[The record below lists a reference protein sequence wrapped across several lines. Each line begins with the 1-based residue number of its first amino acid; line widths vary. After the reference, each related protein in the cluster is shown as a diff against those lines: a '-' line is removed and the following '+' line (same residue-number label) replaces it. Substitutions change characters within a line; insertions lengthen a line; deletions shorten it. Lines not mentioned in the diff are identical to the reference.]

1 MDPRWMGELHPGEIT
16 ALLGR
21 MREGDGA
28 ARDALVPLVYRELEA
43 IAAAYVRKPGVT
55 LEAHGLVHELYM
67 RLASSPLHARD
78 RRHFFAVAALA
89 MRQIL
94 VDRARRRKAR
104 KRGGGAMHVTVEG
117 LGIEGGLDLVVIED
131 ALKKLEALSPRQAR
145 IVELRCLVGLSVPET
160 ADAIGVSERTVHTEW
175 RLARAWL
182 VRALQAERTTAS

>member
-1 MDPRWMGELHPGEIT
+1 MGELHPGEIT

-21 MREGDGA
+21 MRDGDGA

-117 LGIEGGLDLVVIED
+117 LGIEGGIDLVVIED

-145 IVELRCLVGLSVPET
+145 IVELRCLVGLSVLET